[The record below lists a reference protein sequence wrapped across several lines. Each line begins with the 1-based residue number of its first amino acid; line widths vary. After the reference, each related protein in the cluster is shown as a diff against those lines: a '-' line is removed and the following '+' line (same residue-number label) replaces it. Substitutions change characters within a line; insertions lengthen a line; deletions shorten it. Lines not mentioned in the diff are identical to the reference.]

1 MKELNLSIGD
11 EKLLFTV
18 AKALASESRIDILKL
33 LNYGSFNIN
42 EIAEKLNT
50 PVSTTAMNVKI
61 LEEAGL
67 IRTELQPGI
76 RGSMKLCSRKIDVI
90 HMSLTEPQ
98 NTPLHNSFY
107 INMPIGSFVDCKIVP
122 TCGMASEK
130 SFIDTDD
137 NPRAFYNTERINA
150 QIIWFSKGYVEY
162 RFPNGILQHGDPLSL
177 ELSLELCSEAPNY
190 RNNWPSDITIWIN
203 GIEIGTWTSPGDF
216 GGRRGR
222 LNPPW
227 WPEGSTQ
234 YGILK
239 TWKVNSNGSY
249 IDEIYASDVTVN
261 DLELNKYDYI
271 SVRIGIKE
279 DAANVGGITI
289 FGEKFGDHEQNI
301 LMRIDYATNFTS
313 NKTNKNQPTNEY

>member
-1 MKELNLSIGD
+1 MQKELHLSIED
-11 EKLLFTV
+11 EKTLFTV
-18 AKALASESRIDILKL
+18 AKALASEGRIDILKL
-33 LNYGSFNIN
+33 LNHGSFNIN

-90 HMSLTEPQ
+90 HMSLAKPQ
-98 NTPLHNSFY
+98 NISLDNTFY
-107 INMPIGSFVDCKIVP
+107 INMPIGNFVDCKIVAP
-122 TCGMASEK
+122 CGMASEK
-130 SFIDTDD
+130 SYIDVED
-137 NPRAFYNTERINA
+137 NPRAFYNTERVKA
-150 QIIWFSKGYVEY
+150 QIIWFSKGYIEY
-162 RFPNGILQHGDPLSL
+162 RFSNSILQYGDPLSV

-203 GIEIGTWTSPGDF
+203 GIEVGTWTSPGDL

-227 WPEGSTQ
+227 WPDTSTQ

-239 TWKVNSNGSY
+239 TWKVNSKGSY
-249 IDEIYASDVTVN
+249 IDEVYVSDVTID
-261 DLELNKYDYI
+261 DLELKKYDYI

-279 DAANVGGITI
+279 DATHVGGITI

-301 LMRIDYATNFTS
+301 LMRINYATNFA
-313 NKTNKNQPTNEY
+313 KNESDK